1 MILLSDELWLIANDS
16 KGFKNGSKSIIR
28 NNLGLCKRSEIYLN
42 YNFQKHCYGSTGK
55 KKSIWQGSEYQTS
68 QWYLRVTEKN
78 GEFRYFVKR
87 SCPKNKRAPLIWAT
101 SMFISYLHC
110 FRQKQIFE
118 KKQMVKDS
126 AWRPDVV
133 LALNYP

>member
-55 KKSIWQGSEYQTS
+55 KNRFGKEVNIKQINDICEWQKKTADSTIWWKGHAQKIKGHLWFEQPLCSYDIYTA
-68 QWYLRVTEKN
+68 
-78 GEFRYFVKR
+78 FD
-87 SCPKNKRAPLIWAT
+87 KNKFL
-101 SMFISYLHC
+101 
-110 FRQKQIFE
+110 
-118 KKQMVKDS
+118 KKSKWSKTVSEGRM
-126 AWRPDVV
+126 
-133 LALNYP
+133 

>member
-55 KKSIWQGSEYQTS
+55 KIDLARKWISNKSMIFASDRKKRRIPLFG
-68 QWYLRVTEKN
+68 EK
-78 GEFRYFVKR
+78 VM
-87 SCPKNKRAPLIWAT
+87 PKK
-101 SMFISYLHC
+101 
-110 FRQKQIFE
+110 
-118 KKQMVKDS
+118 
-126 AWRPDVV
+126 
-133 LALNYP
+133 